1 MLTRHI
7 PQAPAWRPR
16 STGEHTR
23 RGAAAQHRVAP
34 ARRFAATGLPH
45 WLGLDL
51 GHGSSA
57 VTQACL
63 VFFALV
69 ALLIVAATGSTPFDT
84 ELRALLWGGCAL
96 EGLLLALI
104 VRASL
109 ESRSAQTPAATLVPA
124 RDPPA
129 GRHGA
134 EHAAELEKV
143 VAQLRERQVHLEAQ
157 ANHDDLTGLANRKLL
172 QDRFRCAAERAK
184 RSGKCFAL
192 LMIDLDRFKA
202 INDTHGHTAGDTVLV
217 TVARRMVAALRTCD
231 TVARLGGDEFVLI
244 VESIHNPSEIIPIG
258 RKLVHTLL
266 DDIRLGDG
274 ATVSVGA
281 SLGLALYPHDGTN
294 LADMLDVA
302 DSAMYQCKASGQ
314 MELLANPPSVA

>member
-1 MLTRHI
+1 MLTRRI
-7 PQAPAWRPR
+7 PQAAAWRPR
-16 STGEHTR
+16 NSGERLH
-23 RGAAAQHRVAP
+23 RGAGAQPRSAP
-34 ARRFAATGLPH
+34 ARRPAETSLPH

-51 GHGSSA
+51 GHGSSPVA
-57 VTQACL
+57 QACL
-63 VFFALV
+63 VFLALV
-69 ALLIVAATGSTPFDT
+69 ALLIVAAAGSTPFDT

-109 ESRSAQTPAATLVPA
+109 ESHNAQAPAARPVPA
-124 RDPPA
+124 HNQPP
-129 GRHGA
+129 GRHA
-134 EHAAELEKV
+134 ADRAAELEKV
-143 VAQLRERQVHLEAQ
+143 VNQLRERQVQLEAQ

-217 TVARRMVAALRTCD
+217 TLARRMVAALRTCD

-258 RKLVHTLL
+258 RKLVRTLL

-281 SLGLALYPHDGTN
+281 SLGLALYPHDGTD

-302 DSAMYQCKASGQ
+302 DSAMYQCKTSGQ
-314 MELLANPPSVA
+314 MELLANPQSVA

>member
-1 MLTRHI
+1 MLTRRI
-7 PQAPAWRPR
+7 PQATAWRPR
-16 STGEHTR
+16 SSGERLRRATG
-23 RGAAAQHRVAP
+23 AQQRSAP
-34 ARRFAATGLPH
+34 AHRPPANSLPH

-51 GHGSSA
+51 GHGSLP

-69 ALLIVAATGSTPFDT
+69 ALLIVAAIGSTPFDT

-104 VRASL
+104 VRASI
-109 ESRSAQTPAATLVPA
+109 ESRNTQAPAAAPIAA
-124 RDPPA
+124 RERPLEQHDTD
-129 GRHGA
+129 R
-134 EHAAELEKV
+134 AAELERM
-143 VAQLRERQVHLEAQ
+143 VAQLRERQAHLEAQ

-244 VESIHNPSEIIPIG
+244 VESIQDPSEIIPIG
-258 RKLVHTLL
+258 RKLVRTLL

-281 SLGLALYPHDGTN
+281 SVGLALYPHDGTN

-302 DSAMYQCKASGQ
+302 DSAMYQCKTSGQ
-314 MELLANPPSVA
+314 MELLANPQSVN